1 MSHSSKSF
9 FPIQPSARVHN
20 DGTQIDNE
28 IVGGVTKREMFAL
41 EIFAALASN
50 AALTS
55 SGVTLDQLRMS
66 AVAQAGRLLD
76 ILDAGP
82 ERP

>member
-1 MSHSSKSF
+1 MTNSKQSF
-9 FPIQPSARVHN
+9 FPVHLSGDITA
-20 DGTQIDNE
+20 DGCRMDNE